1 MAKRFSRNIIQGLLV
16 VSFAAMGTFVF
27 PAPARAGS
35 PDYELKVSDAKLI
48 VKGQPAKFDT
58 GKNTFG
64 PSRDGVTLGSEPP
77 LGNQLRWTV
86 QAPEGDYCIGQLLLG
101 DRFFDIGE
109 FRYQSLQIYLND
121 TRLTWT
127 SYTLPRKPENAAEQN
142 RYQAELRVEKAV
154 HLKPGDT
161 LRLVQTS
168 YYTLLGP
175 MRLYKTAPAAGEFT
189 LGVPDNGRPQ
199 NQWIVAQWAEPKR
212 QGPKIT
218 QDVTL
223 YNPGVLPHTF
233 KLEATV
239 KDFIQSVLLR
249 KDEQVTIP
257 PGDKIT
263 KTYEFDQ
270 SDYGTSW
277 FTLVASSDQ
286 YYMPLRLVKYYVE
299 DRTAGARPNTCLN
312 GEWEMCYAP
321 GVELAQTPPQDAKW
335 EKIMVPS
342 FQPTLKG
349 HCGWY
354 RKTFQVP
361 AQIHG
366 ERAVLRF
373 DEILTEAHI
382 FVNSKPVGEFRYG
395 PERNEVDITAAF
407 LPGQKNEILV
417 GVRDWLAYSAKNRQ
431 RVLNH
436 EDPIYKDSMEDIA
449 EYASAASIGIGASVY
464 LESRPA
470 VSVDDVT
477 VVTSVRN
484 KTLTVKYRLINTGA
498 SDQDVTLSAAILD
511 EGKPVGGLGNPVTVK
526 VPAGK
531 TAEREF
537 TLPWKDAVS
546 GEVKMW
552 WPESPNLYVLATDL
566 VPASGQADRHYQRF
580 GFHEMWIEGI
590 SFILNGTRVKIR
602 SQWCSGAS
610 GMGAA
615 EQFWEPAKRL
625 EAMFAWQTNCI
636 KTWAHECTRTQQW
649 GAHDAVDIADETGL
663 MMKLESDVNQGNFTF
678 DKGFWDAALAHEVRM
693 IGAYKNHPAINLW
706 SAGNENMWGWIY
718 QGEAAKVLGNR
729 QQIRIV
735 KAMREADP
743 MKRPVEWEADGDL
756 MGGWEHH
763 ALHYPREIS
772 GFVDVPNGCWWGP
785 LDGKT
790 VVPYSMGPITLGQK
804 PITVGESFWPATL
817 NHPYGETVLIGDDSF
832 KGMGYNWRAWFDSS
846 EFFMHGF
853 RDIEFALID
862 WYPSPTL
869 IQPQTIILKQEDR
882 EFYGGRTLTRDVN
895 VHNDTRQKAAFGV
908 FWRMIWDGKVVT
920 AVQQVSLDPAEMKR
934 LKFVLPLPAVTRP
947 TKMISD
953 VMLGNFEELDKFVQE
968 QAKNPSTKPLEI
980 PEAELPWAVHNERR
994 QWTIYPPLSYKAA
1007 PGAAAKDLSVYDP
1020 AGTVAAALKKLG
1032 AEFTPL
1038 SQLKAPEG
1046 KALIIAPYGLKDAP
1060 QGSWRESLGAF
1071 VRNGGKV
1078 LILGQ
1083 EESPDFLPVQ
1093 LTMVKDRKTTIAFLR
1108 AADHPIVQD
1117 LTDDDMRWWAD
1128 DHYVSLGIYRKPPR
1142 GNFLPL
1148 VDCGT
1153 GDGLLESPLMEL
1165 YDGKGSFIVCQ
1176 MPLVEK
1182 LDAAPQAGVMFAN
1195 LLGYLESGQCYRQFG
1210 ATAMIAPPESGL
1222 KKMLD
1227 DNRIVYQDLA
1237 GAFDKLDA
1245 GKFQTAI
1252 VDSSLLTAPAASA
1265 LRKFAEDGG
1274 HVMIHR
1280 AKPAQEK
1287 DLCALAG
1294 IRLRLL
1300 PVDKEPLD
1308 IRNRV
1313 LRGPQTG
1320 LLAGISNNELAWLSN
1335 ACLAQQRLEGN
1346 WGTGFD
1352 KLTPEEWICDYFC
1365 QPGDDVADKCAQLTT
1380 PGTLVQVPVG
1390 KGYVL
1395 VSQLR
1400 LDEVVPELDIQTARL
1415 RAMLLT
1421 NLGCQARGDGAQA
1434 LARSQRFARYEYTTM
1449 DLSPYATRGLRDDK
1463 EKGVVSF
1470 SNQGENDLRAL
1481 PTGRQVLGGVPFE
1494 IASTPKA
1501 ALCLYSNSG
1510 ANKDLPKA
1518 IKGIKVAQKADVLIF
1533 LHTYA
1538 WWGEKPFAYHVNYD
1552 DGTGVD
1558 IEIVDKRQVLGW
1570 WEDPTR
1576 FQDAIAR
1583 YGAFVAWRGDN
1594 PMHKGVL
1601 ITGYEWVNPH
1611 PEKAVRDVD
1620 FLTVPKMD
1628 EALSGLLGL
1637 TVARERPTEGVV
1649 TDVIGTRG
1657 VKVKLGTE
1665 VQDVYY
1671 IGTVGVDEK
1680 HPFYAK
1686 AVEAHKAMVVGKK
1699 VLIQTDVVATN
1710 SAGQKLAYVFL
1721 DQVDVRSL
1729 VNGRIIGGGLGKL
1742 GNFEGNGRYR
1752 MYLENLGFIASQ
1764 GKVGLWAGSK

>member
-1 MAKRFSRNIIQGLLV
+1 MAKRFSRKLIQSLLV
-16 VSFAAMGTFVF
+16 ILSAAMGIFIF
-27 PAPARAGS
+27 APSARAAA
-35 PDYELKVSDAKLI
+35 PDYELKAADAKLI
-48 VKGQPAKFDT
+48 AKGQPTKFDT
-58 GKNTFG
+58 AKNTFG
-64 PSRDGVTLGSEPP
+64 PGLDGVTVGSEQP
-77 LGNQLRWTV
+77 LGYQLRWTAT
-86 QAPEGDYCIGQLLLG
+86 APEGDYYIGQLILC
-101 DRFFDIGE
+101 DRFFDMGE
-109 FRYQSLQIYLND
+109 GHYQSIQIYLND
-121 TRLTWT
+121 TRLTWD
-127 SYTLPRKPENAAEQN
+127 SCTLPRKPQNAAEQN
-142 RYQAELRVEKAV
+142 RYQAELRVEHPV
-154 HLKPGDT
+154 HIKPGDT
-161 LRLVQTS
+161 LRLVQTT
-168 YYTLLGP
+168 YYSVLGP
-175 MRLYKTAPAAGEFT
+175 MRLYKTAPPAGEVR
-189 LGVPDNGRPQ
+189 LNVPDNGRPQ
-199 NQWIVAQWAEPKR
+199 DQWVVAQLAEPKR
-212 QGPKIT
+212 QGAKIT
-218 QDVTL
+218 QEVTL

-233 KLEATV
+233 RLEALA
-239 KDFIQSVLLR
+239 KDFLQSVLLN

-257 PGDKIT
+257 PGEKIT
-263 KTYEFDQ
+263 KSYEFDQ
-270 SDYGTSW
+270 SEYGTSR
-277 FTLVASSDQ
+277 FTLVASSSQ
-286 YYMPLRLVKYYVE
+286 YYAPLRMVKYYVE
-299 DRTAGARPNTCLN
+299 DRTTGARPDTCLN

-321 GVELAQTPPQDAKW
+321 GVELGQTPPQDAKW
-335 EKIMVPS
+335 EKILVPS
-342 FQPTLKG
+342 LQPAAKG

-354 RKTFQVP
+354 RKTIQAP
-361 AQIHG
+361 AYIHG
-366 ERAVLRF
+366 ERAMLRF
-373 DEILTEAHI
+373 DEILTEAHV
-382 FVNSKPVGEFRYG
+382 FVNGKPVGEFRHG

-417 GVRDWLAYSAKNRQ
+417 GVRDWLAYSPKNRQ

-436 EDPIYKDSMEDIA
+436 EDAIYKDSMEDVA
-449 EYASAASIGIGASVY
+449 EYSAADKIGIGSSVY

-477 VVTSVRN
+477 VITSVRK
-484 KTLTVKYRLINTGA
+484 KTLSVKYRLKNTTA
-498 SDQDVTLSAAILD
+498 ADQDVALSAAILD
-511 EGKPVGGLGNPVTVK
+511 EGKPVGSLGKPVTVK

-531 TAEREF
+531 TVEQSF
-537 TLPWKDAVS
+537 DLPWKDAVS

-566 VPASGQADRHYQRF
+566 KPANGHADRHYQRF

-610 GMGAA
+610 GMGRA
-615 EQFWEPAKRL
+615 EEFWEPAKRL
-625 EAMFAWQTNCI
+625 AAMFEWQTTCT
-636 KTWAHECTRTQQW
+636 KTWAHECTRIQQW
-649 GAHDAVDIADETGL
+649 GSHDAIDIADETGL
-663 MMKLESDVNQGNFTF
+663 MVKLESDVNQVNFTF
-678 DKGFWDAALAHEVRM
+678 DKVFWDAAVAHEMRM
-693 IGAYKNHPAINLW
+693 VNAYKNHPAINLW

-743 MKRPVEWEADGDL
+743 MKRPIEWEADGDL
-756 MGGWEHH
+756 MGGSEHH

-817 NHPYGETVLIGDDSF
+817 SHPYGETVFIGDDSF

-846 EFFMHGF
+846 SYFMHGF

-862 WYPSPTL
+862 WYPSLAL
-869 IQPQTIILKQEDR
+869 IEPQTIILKQEDR
-882 EFYGGRTLTRDVN
+882 EFYGGRTVARDVN
-895 VHNDTRQKAAFGV
+895 VHNDIRTNADLVVRWSLASDKVLVGGEQKLSMA
-908 FWRMIWDGKVVT
+908 
-920 AVQQVSLDPAEMKR
+920 PAELKR
-934 LKFVLPLPAVTRP
+934 LKIEVALPAVTAP
-947 TKMISD
+947 TKATLTFQLCGAD
-953 VMLGNFEELDKFVQE
+953 P
-968 QAKNPSTKPLEI
+968 AAAPLHIET
-980 PEAELPWAVHNERR
+980 R

-1007 PGAAAKDLSVYDP
+1007 AGAAAKDLSVYDP

-1032 AEFTPL
+1032 VEFTPL
-1038 SQLKAPEG
+1038 AQLKAPEG

-1093 LTMVKDRKTTIAFLR
+1093 LTMVKDRKATLAFLR
-1108 AADHPIVQD
+1108 AEDHPAVKG
-1117 LTDDDMRWWAD
+1117 LSEWDMRWWAD
-1128 DHYVSLGIYRKPPR
+1128 DQYVSLGIYRKPPR

-1153 GDGLLESPLMEL
+1153 ADGLLESPLMEL

-1182 LDAAPQAGVMFAN
+1182 LDAAPQAGVILTN

-1210 ATAMIAPPESGL
+1210 ATAMIAPPASGL
-1222 KKMLD
+1222 QRMLD
-1227 DNRIVYQDLA
+1227 DNRIAYQDLG
-1237 GAFDKLDA
+1237 GAFDKLTA
-1245 GKFQTAI
+1245 GGFQNAI
-1252 VDSSLLTAPAASA
+1252 VDGSLLTSYGASA
-1265 LRKFAEDGG
+1265 LRKFAEEGG

-1280 AKPAQEK
+1280 ATPAQEK

-1294 IRLRLL
+1294 IPLRLL

-1308 IRNRV
+1308 IQNRV
-1313 LRGPQTG
+1313 LRGPETG
-1320 LLAGISNNELAWLSN
+1320 LMAGISNNELAWLSN
-1335 ACLAQQRLEGN
+1335 ACLANQRLEGN

-1352 KLTPEEWICDYFC
+1352 KLTPEERIADFFC
-1365 QPGDDVADKCAQLTT
+1365 QPGDDVADKCAQLTH

-1400 LDEVVPELDIQTARL
+1400 LDQAVPELDIQTARL

-1434 LARSQRFARYEYTTM
+1434 LARSQRFARYEYTTI
-1449 DLSPYATRGLRDDK
+1449 DLSPYATRGLRDIK
-1463 EKGVVSF
+1463 EKNVVGF

-1510 ANKDLPKA
+1510 ANKDLPRA
-1518 IKGIKVAQKADVLIF
+1518 IKGIKVGQKADVLIF

-1570 WEDPTR
+1570 WEDPMR

-1611 PEKAVRDVD
+1611 PEKAIRDVD
-1620 FLTVPKMD
+1620 FLTLPKMD

-1637 TVARERPTEGVV
+1637 TAAREKPTEGIV

-1665 VQDVYY
+1665 VQDIYY
-1671 IGTVGVDEK
+1671 IGTVGLDEK

-1686 AVEAHKAMVVGKK
+1686 AVEAHKAMVIGKK

-1721 DQVDVRSL
+1721 DQVDVRNL
-1729 VNGRIIGGGLGKL
+1729 VNGRIIGDGLGKL
-1742 GNFEGNGRYR
+1742 GGFEGNGRYR

-1764 GKVGLWAGSK
+1764 RKMGLWNN

>member
-1 MAKRFSRNIIQGLLV
+1 MAKRFSRNLIQGLLV
-16 VSFAAMGTFVF
+16 VLLAATAMFVF
-27 PAPARAGS
+27 PASARAGAA
-35 PDYELKVSDAKLI
+35 DYELKVADAKLI

-58 GKNTFG
+58 AKNTFG
-64 PSRDGVTLGSEPP
+64 PGLDCVNVSVEVP
-77 LGNQLRWTV
+77 LTQQLRWTSA
-86 QAPEGDYCIGQLLLG
+86 APEGDYYIGQLILC
-101 DRFFDIGE
+101 DRFFDMGE
-109 FRYQSLQIYLND
+109 GHYQCVQIYLND

-127 SYTLPRKPENAAEQN
+127 SHTLPRKPENAAEQN
-142 RYQAELRVEKAV
+142 RYQAELRVENPV
-154 HLKPGDT
+154 HIKTGDT
-161 LRLVQTS
+161 LRLAAAS
-168 YYTLLGP
+168 YYSALGP
-175 MRLYKTAPAAGEFT
+175 MRLYKTAPPAGEVRVN
-189 LGVPDNGRPQ
+189 VPDNGRPQ
-199 NQWIVAQWAEPKR
+199 SQWIVAQLAEPKR
-212 QGPKIT
+212 QGPRIT
-218 QDVTL
+218 QEVTL

-233 KLEATV
+233 KLEAMV
-239 KDFIQSVLLR
+239 KDFIQSVLLK
-249 KDEQVTIP
+249 KDEQITIP

-263 KTYEFDQ
+263 KSYEFDQ
-270 SDYGTSW
+270 SDYGTSR
-277 FTLVASSDQ
+277 FTLVASSDE
-286 YYMPLRLVKYYVE
+286 YYAPLRLVKYYVD

-335 EKIMVPS
+335 EKIKVPS

-354 RKTFQVP
+354 RKTFQAP

-366 ERAVLRF
+366 ERVVLRF
-373 DEILTEAHI
+373 DEVLTEAHV
-382 FVNSKPVGEFRYG
+382 FVNGKPVGEFRYG

-431 RVLNH
+431 RVLDH

-449 EYASAASIGIGASVY
+449 EYSAAASIGIGSSVY

-484 KTLTVKYRLINTGA
+484 KTLSVKYRLINTSA
-498 SDQDVTLSAAILD
+498 ADQDVTLSAAIMD

-531 TAEREF
+531 TAEQDF

-552 WPESPNLYVLATDL
+552 WPEAPNLYVLATDL
-566 VPASGQADRHYQRF
+566 KPASGQADRHYQRF

-625 EAMFAWQTNCI
+625 EAMFAWQANCV

-649 GAHDAVDIADETGL
+649 GAHDAADIADETGL
-663 MMKLESDVNQGNFTF
+663 MMKLESDVNQVNFTF
-678 DKGFWDAALAHEVRM
+678 DAKFWDAALAHELRM

-735 KAMREADP
+735 NAMREADP

-756 MGGWEHH
+756 MGGSEHH

-817 NHPYGETVLIGDDSF
+817 SHPYGETVLIGDDAF
-832 KGMGYNWRAWFDSS
+832 KGMGYLWRTWFDSS

-882 EFYGGRTLTRDVN
+882 EFYGGRTVTRDLN
-895 VHNDTRQKAAFGV
+895 VHNDIRTSADLVVRWRLTSDKELAAGEQKMTLA
-908 FWRMIWDGKVVT
+908 
-920 AVQQVSLDPAEMKR
+920 PAELKR
-934 LKFVLPLPAVTRP
+934 LKIEVPLPAVTAP
-947 TKMISD
+947 TKATLSFQLYGAD
-953 VMLGNFEELDKFVQE
+953 P
-968 QAKNPSTKPLEI
+968 AAAPLHTET
-980 PEAELPWAVHNERR
+980 R
-994 QWTIYPPLSYKAA
+994 QWTIFPPLSYKAA
-1007 PGAAAKDLSVYDP
+1007 ADAAAKDLSVYDP
-1020 AGTVAAALKKLG
+1020 AGTVSAAMKKLG
-1032 AEFTPL
+1032 VEFTPL
-1038 SQLKAPEG
+1038 PQLKAPEG
-1046 KALIIAPYGLKDAP
+1046 KALVIAAGALKDAP

-1083 EESPDFLPVQ
+1083 EESPDFLSVQ
-1093 LTMVKDRKTTIAFLR
+1093 LTMVKDRKTTLAFLR
-1108 AADHPIVQD
+1108 AADHPAAQG
-1117 LTDDDMRWWAD
+1117 LSDDDMRWWAD

-1182 LDAAPQAGVMFAN
+1182 LEVAPQAGVMFTN
-1195 LLGYLESGQCYRQFG
+1195 LLNYLASGQCYRQLG

-1237 GAFDKLDA
+1237 GAFDKLDG

-1252 VDSSLLTAPAASA
+1252 VDGSLLTAPAASA
-1265 LRKFAEDGG
+1265 LRKFAQEGG

-1313 LRGPQTG
+1313 LRGPETG

-1400 LDEVVPELDIQTARL
+1400 LDEVVPELDVQTARL

-1434 LARSQRFARYEYTTM
+1434 LARSQRFARYEYTTI
-1449 DLSPYATRGLRDDK
+1449 DLSSYATRGLRDDK
-1463 EKGVVSF
+1463 DKGVVSF

-1494 IASTPKA
+1494 IAGTPKA

-1611 PEKAVRDVD
+1611 PEKVVRDVD

-1637 TVARERPTEGVV
+1637 TVARERPTEGIV

-1657 VKVKLGTE
+1657 LKVKLGTE
-1665 VQDVYY
+1665 VQDIYY
-1671 IGTVGVDEK
+1671 IGTVGLEEN

-1710 SAGQKLAYVFL
+1710 SAGQKLTYVFL
-1721 DQVDVRSL
+1721 DQVDLRNL

-1742 GNFEGNGRYR
+1742 GGFEGNGRYR
-1752 MYLENLGFIASQ
+1752 MYLENLGFIAKQ
-1764 GKVGLWAGSK
+1764 GNVGLWAGSK